1 MGGGGV
7 YGELTYLGTTEYTYQ
22 TEVGDSESIVLF
34 LSEVPEMYLIN
45 LFQQAMEHC
54 NRSFIV
60 VISQ

>member
-1 MGGGGV
+1 MGGGGA

-34 LSEVPEMYLIN
+34 LLEVPDMYFIR

-60 VISQ
+60 VMSQ

>member
-34 LSEVPEMYLIN
+34 LSEVPAMYFI
-45 LFQQAMEHC
+45 
-54 NRSFIV
+54 SFSNSPWTTAIDH
-60 VISQ
+60 S